1 MTIRDNFDVL
11 TAEELEDLNTKGTM
25 GYAIERV
32 EYGHIVFGE
41 YVSTRTLEIMR
52 PMRHNIVNGTVVA
65 AMTRSWYLKDEL
77 DEFILRIDQS
87 GIQRYWL
94 LDIVY
99 RQLDYSV
106 QLAWKLSNSEDAV
119 KTKAGATQLRID
131 RMVGIFYMLAFGLA
145 LALLIF
151 IVELFHCKY
160 AGPGQFT
167 GHVVTQHYH
176 QRGQ

>member
-1 MTIRDNFDVL
+1 MTLRDNFDVH
-11 TAEELEDLNTKGTM
+11 TAEELEELNTKATV

-41 YVSTRTLEIMR
+41 YVSTRTLELMR

-65 AMTRSWYLKDEL
+65 ALSRSWYLKDEF
-77 DEFILRIDQS
+77 DEFILRIGQS
-87 GIQRYWL
+87 GMQRYWL

-99 RQLDYSV
+99 RQLDFSV
-106 QLAWKLSNSEDAV
+106 QLAWKVSNLRDAD
-119 KTKAGATQLRID
+119 KTDAGAAQLRID

-145 LALLIF
+145 LGLLIF

-160 AGPGQFT
+160 AGVGQFT
-167 GHVVTQHYH
+167 SHAVMQHNH
-176 QRGQ
+176 Q